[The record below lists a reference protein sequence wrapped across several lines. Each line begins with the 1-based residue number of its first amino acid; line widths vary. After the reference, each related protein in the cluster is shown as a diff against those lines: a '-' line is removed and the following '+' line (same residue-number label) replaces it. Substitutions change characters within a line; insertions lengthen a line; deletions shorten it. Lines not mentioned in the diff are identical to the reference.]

1 MIKRIICIF
10 TLFCLSISLIG
21 CADYK
26 QIEPTDEDLTV
37 VGHVNG
43 REVYLEELRFVTY
56 TYHGIMTA
64 RYGEDI
70 FEGADKEKYL
80 SMLRELVYKNITY
93 GYAVIELCEDVGI
106 SLGENAIVQ
115 KVDLTLSNMVKN
127 ELGSFSKYKKYLRKN
142 HLTDHFLRFSTE
154 ISLLENELMYVYV
167 DDLLLIENDDEKIY
181 DIIKDEFIVVRH
193 VFIPHTAENAKQ
205 TIDSVLERCK
215 NGADMSSLISE
226 YDQDPDM
233 TDSGIFILDGYMTD
247 EYEKIAFSLDVGQIS
262 EVVTD
267 DNGYYVIERMEMSP
281 SAIMLDFDNLK
292 KTYQTYTFYSMIDEK
307 QASLTFV
314 PNDSGIDYMFDPFSK

>member
-21 CADYK
+21 CSDYK
-26 QIEPTDEDLTV
+26 HIEPTDEDLTV

-43 REVYLEELRFVTY
+43 REVYLEELRFVTH

-70 FEGADKEKYL
+70 FDGADKEKYL

-106 SLGENAIVQ
+106 SLGEKAVLRR
-115 KVDLTLSNMVKN
+115 VDLTLSDMVKN

-167 DDLLLIENDDEKIY
+167 DDLLLIEDDDEKIY
-181 DIIKDEFIVVRH
+181 DTIKDEFIVVRH

-262 EVVTD
+262 EIVTD

-314 PNDSGIDYMFDPFSK
+314 PNDSGIDYMSDPFSK